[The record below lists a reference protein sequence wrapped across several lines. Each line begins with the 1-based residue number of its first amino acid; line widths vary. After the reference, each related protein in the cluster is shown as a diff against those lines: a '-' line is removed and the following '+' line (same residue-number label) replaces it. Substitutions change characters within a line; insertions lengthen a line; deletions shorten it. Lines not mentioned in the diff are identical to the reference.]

1 MDGPRGPLHRV
12 KPGAILAAQ
21 QSGAALVPITARA
34 SRAWV
39 FERAWDRY
47 QLPKPF
53 ARVEIVR
60 AAAIPVAGLAVEAAA
75 RELEL
80 ALGRLDAA

>member
-1 MDGPRGPLHRV
+1 M
-12 KPGAILAAQ
+12 PGIRLLIL
-21 QSGAALVPITARA
+21 SITVRA
-34 SRAWV
+34 SRAWT

-60 AAAIPVAGLAVEAAA
+60 GTSIPVADQEVGRA
-75 RELEL
+75 REEL
-80 ALGRLDAA
+80 QRRLTSLQAA